1 MLAAILYHPGPYDSE
16 SAHTLAKSF
25 ERLSSETL
33 QSIAFNFSSFVNYLF
48 SKTQFR
54 ILVAG
59 ESEKK
64 SLITTGALESLYNLS
79 NDGLG
84 DISTVEQMNLIKY
97 LTILRKKLIEAVQS
111 MGSAEMPVVDI
122 AKNTGLPISLI
133 KQII

>member
-1 MLAAILYHPGPYDSE
+1 M
-16 SAHTLAKSF
+16 
-25 ERLSSETL
+25 
-33 QSIAFNFSSFVNYLF
+33 F
-48 SKTQFR
+48 SKTQFQ